1 MDQLPNISPEKLEE
15 MKKRQKQLKTKLDKF
30 KIQITK
36 NFKKEIIGI
45 AILPPKKAQDPKKE
59 NKQQINVLV
68 LIDDSNSKTI
78 PDFKLKDKIAKEIT
92 KTAEKIDKNINLEI
106 MITSELKE
114 ACFDGKNEILQLIA
128 MSAPIYDPMDV
139 LVALKTA
146 EIHKTMIL
154 KKFEKYIVSYIGVG
168 SLFRGEKSNDI
179 DVSIII
185 DDTDVKRM
193 TRAELKDK
201 LRAIIINHGF
211 QATEITGT
219 KKQFHIQ
226 VHILTDFWDS
236 VKDANPVVF
245 TFLRD
250 GVPFYDRGTFT
261 PWRLLLKMGKI
272 KPSPESIE
280 MHMDIGKKLLD
291 RAKKKLMVVATED
304 LYYALLNPAQA
315 ALMLYGIPPST
326 PKETIK
332 LLDEIFVK
340 KEKLLEKKYVI
351 TLEKVF
357 KFYKG
362 IEHGEIKSVS
372 GREIDAFLKSSEEY
386 LKRLDKLFKEIEK
399 TKEKENF
406 SNIYDT
412 VMRVTEDVI
421 GKDKKSKPETKLK
434 KYCEQTGLPLR
445 LVDTLKATIK
455 AKKELQAKK
464 LTKAEI
470 NKLRRETRIYVKTLA
485 EHIQRINIA
494 ELERA
499 TIKFRYG
506 NSIGEV
512 IILGEHAFITPDIN
526 AEEKT
531 IQKTR
536 ITKEGGLSKIESSK
550 IQEMEQAIMENPIKE
565 SLFIKEKLF
574 SDLKG
579 IFGENLEIMLWV
591 YL

>member
-1 MDQLPNISPEKLEE
+1 MDQLPNIPPEKLEE

-30 KIQITK
+30 KIQVTK

-45 AILPPKKAQDPKKE
+45 ALLPPKKAQDQKKE

-92 KTAEKIDKNINLEI
+92 KTATKIDKDINLEI

-114 ACFDGKNEILQLIA
+114 ACFDGKNEVLQLIA
-128 MSAPIYDPMDV
+128 MSAPVYDPMDV

-326 PKETIK
+326 PRETIK

-340 KEKLLEKKYVI
+340 KEKLLEKKYVT
-351 TLEKVF
+351 TLEEVF

-362 IEHGEIKSVS
+362 IS
-372 GREIDAFLKSSEEY
+372 Y
-386 LKRLDKLFKEIEK
+386 
-399 TKEKENF
+399 
-406 SNIYDT
+406 
-412 VMRVTEDVI
+412 
-421 GKDKKSKPETKLK
+421 
-434 KYCEQTGLPLR
+434 
-445 LVDTLKATIK
+445 
-455 AKKELQAKK
+455 
-464 LTKAEI
+464 
-470 NKLRRETRIYVKTLA
+470 
-485 EHIQRINIA
+485 
-494 ELERA
+494 
-499 TIKFRYG
+499 
-506 NSIGEV
+506 
-512 IILGEHAFITPDIN
+512 
-526 AEEKT
+526 
-531 IQKTR
+531 
-536 ITKEGGLSKIESSK
+536 
-550 IQEMEQAIMENPIKE
+550 
-565 SLFIKEKLF
+565 
-574 SDLKG
+574 
-579 IFGENLEIMLWV
+579 
-591 YL
+591 

>member
-579 IFGENLEIMLWV
+579 IFGENLEIML
-591 YL
+591 